1 MKNWI
6 LVVTAVASAFCTIL
20 SSAPVGSGFAA
31 IGAPLFL
38 ILIVMHAKSTRTAL
52 CVVFLTQIPLWM
64 YLHTWIAEVAFFG
77 WIGVGLYMSAWAVLF
92 VWLLRIII
100 EQEKISIV
108 LAAPTLWV
116 GLECLRGIVIFD
128 GYPWYLA
135 GTGIVDWNMAL
146 LASAGSVWLASFLV
160 VSIAAAL
167 ANIKKVKW
175 WTVVI
180 LILVITESSTR
191 HYGDYM
197 LERWRKRIEIAVVQ
211 TNVPQS
217 NKVAWTWERQVEDIS
232 KAIQSTNESVN
243 NKDTQPSLVVWPETM
258 VPGSGFEMGRFDF
271 APWDDVFSELWIWA
285 EEVRM
290 TAQKIDVPLLVGAQT
305 WLNSEIT
312 EGSEYLKVDP
322 GEQFNSAVLI
332 HPDGT
337 TQRYDKLFLTPFGE
351 RIPYLEYFPKLKDWV
366 RKKVGVEML
375 FDLQAGETPFRFT
388 LPAEDINGELA
399 EITFATPICFEDTVP
414 RVVREL
420 VWDKGNRKAEVLINL
435 SNDGWFG
442 SDASAHGQHVREAQ
456 MRCIENRTPMVRAAN
471 TGSSCY
477 INSRGKVLQE
487 LPILESGI
495 LQVMVESGVQRP
507 WSRFVGDSVAWLCL
521 IGSILLVLGS
531 FMKRSKDHVESTS

>member
-232 KAIQSTNESVN
+232 KAIQSTNESVK